1 MQLFRLKLGD
11 RSHTPRNDSRS
22 TRMSTTPVLS
32 SRYSR
37 SVSPWS
43 SLRGT
48 IAELTEPTIKGSHI
62 GFNLPSI
69 SKNLT
74 QTPGPEIR
82 AEIISRNEVASQGSV
97 LPLVPL
103 NSRRQTIRGKPMH
116 RNYKKQAVLNI
127 IPMEDFEL
135 ESWRRIREF
144 RDVAVISGTAKVM
157 FT

>member
-1 MQLFRLKLGD
+1 M
-11 RSHTPRNDSRS
+11 
-22 TRMSTTPVLS
+22 
-32 SRYSR
+32 
-37 SVSPWS
+37 SPWG

-48 IAELTEPTIKGSHI
+48 ITELSGPTINCSPVN
-62 GFNLPSI
+62 FNLPSI

-82 AEIISRNEVASQGSV
+82 AEIVSRNEVASQGST

-103 NSRRQTIRGKPMH
+103 NSRRQTIRAKPTH
-116 RNYKKQAVLNI
+116 RDYKKQAVLNI

-135 ESWRRIREF
+135 ESWRRFRDF
-144 RDVAVISGTAKVM
+144 RDVAVISRTAKIM

>member
-1 MQLFRLKLGD
+1 
-11 RSHTPRNDSRS
+11 
-22 TRMSTTPVLS
+22 MSTTPVLS

-37 SVSPWS
+37 SVSPWG

-48 IAELTEPTIKGSHI
+48 VNELNGPIINGSPVN
-62 GFNLPSI
+62 FNLPSI

-74 QTPGPEIR
+74 ITPGPEIR
-82 AEIISRNEVASQGSV
+82 SEIISRNEVASQGSA

-103 NSRRQTIRGKPMH
+103 NSRRQTIKANPVH

-135 ESWRRIREF
+135 ESWRRFRDF
-144 RDVAVISGTAKVM
+144 RDVAVISRTARII